1 MYNISVNKLINF
13 QKERFFMGWY
23 GDYSSANEVIE
34 EKKGYAKNGLEIV
47 DTKVTKTYGI
57 ILFKDAEGTYDI
69 DSFIFRDEM
78 YKPIYFLNDSP
89 AYFKK
94 IPKKWLK
101 FFVGDQEKMV
111 KQQLDRIKEENNKP
125 NLDDLLV
132 AGKTYSIWDGS
143 YVAVY
148 QYKLKRSFIFR
159 LQDGSLTRFTRLSA
173 GDVKEVT

>member
-1 MYNISVNKLINF
+1 
-13 QKERFFMGWY
+13 MGWY

-47 DTKVTKTYGI
+47 GTKVTKTYGI

-94 IPKKWLK
+94 IPKKWL
-101 FFVGDQEKMV
+101 
-111 KQQLDRIKEENNKP
+111 
-125 NLDDLLV
+125 
-132 AGKTYSIWDGS
+132 S
-143 YVAVY
+143 YN
-148 QYKLKRSFIFR
+148 
-159 LQDGSLTRFTRLSA
+159 
-173 GDVKEVT
+173 

>member
-1 MYNISVNKLINF
+1 
-13 QKERFFMGWY
+13 MGWY

-47 DTKVTKTYGI
+47 GTKVTKTYGI
-57 ILFKDAEGTYDI
+57 ILFKDAERTYDI

-111 KQQLDRIKEENNKP
+111 KLQLDRIKEESNKP
-125 NLDDLLV
+125 KLDDLLV